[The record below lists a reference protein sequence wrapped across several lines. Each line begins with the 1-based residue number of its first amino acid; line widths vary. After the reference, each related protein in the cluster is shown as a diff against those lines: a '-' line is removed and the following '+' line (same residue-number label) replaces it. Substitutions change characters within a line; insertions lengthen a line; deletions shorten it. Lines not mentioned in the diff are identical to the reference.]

1 MRDFASGRERTAANL
16 AERMFFK
23 LEKHGDRFSLSRKIG
38 GFNPQ
43 HDLTI
48 EEVEQLLE
56 LLERRL
62 PPIQDIAGADTNGD
76 PAKTHTAALS
86 HENRKN

>member
-1 MRDFASGRERTAANL
+1 MQDFASGRERAAANL

-23 LEKHGDRFSLSRKIG
+23 LEKHGDRFSLSRTIG

-43 HDLTI
+43 KNLTI

-56 LLERRL
+56 LWKLQG
-62 PPIQDIAGADTNGD
+62 PHGG
-76 PAKTHTAALS
+76 
-86 HENRKN
+86 